1 MMEVVQSN
9 QPATRGLA
17 VPWGMMSSDG
27 VAGPIAM
34 GAEVLLV
41 SFSAEK
47 LGLLGPGKAGWL
59 GTQAG

>member
-1 MMEVVQSN
+1 MEVVQSN

-27 VAGPIAM
+27 VAGPHSN
-34 GAEVLLV
+34 GGVLLV
-41 SFSAEK
+41 SFTAEK
-47 LGLLGPGKAGWL
+47 LGLLGPGKVGWL